1 MCSATRVE
9 AYTAR
14 PGDLVCALLVLCN
27 AACGLSHDEGDKHPG
42 PPTYRYIVI
51 TWEILTS
58 RERPRPQRVP
68 RCNDFKELIFFSFRS
83 LYIGN
88 ICRTFLHF
96 FMWLHRKNV
105 YKKIEGT
112 PRKWL
117 KDLTLI
123 YYVDININIK
133 TECVLYTECVF
144 EIEGTPRKWLKDLTL
159 IYYVDININIA
170 NHSSLST
177 NVIFWP

>member
-1 MCSATRVE
+1 MR
-9 AYTAR
+9 
-14 PGDLVCALLVLCN
+14 
-27 AACGLSHDEGDKHPG
+27 
-42 PPTYRYIVI
+42 
-51 TWEILTS
+51 
-58 RERPRPQRVP
+58 
-68 RCNDFKELIFFSFRS
+68 
-83 LYIGN
+83 
-88 ICRTFLHF
+88 
-96 FMWLHRKNV
+96 LHRKNV
-105 YKKIEGT
+105 HKKIEGT

-133 TECVLYTECVF
+133 TECVLYTERVF

-177 NVIFWP
+177 NVIF